1 MKPASLYFNHLL
13 DKGVVGKIKAIKQKT
28 CKETLFTRQ
37 ESLCIKI
44 WLDARWARF
53 RQRRHPRW
61 ETGKKFDASTIY
73 RWSRIACCVYPR
85 VRKVA
90 SFGRTCQLFRRSLN
104 QRLKRAA
111 AASPWICFFS
121 WMNFISS
128 RKNKRGK
135 RPRKVRNRKV
145 MRGAFQMSLREVES
159 KPWVRMRKREREKGV
174 SLLKEPCEE
183 EIKTHHRRDRFSIC
197 PRLHHS
203 FSLSLV
209 HCLSGY
215 LIGNQAKIILIPALH
230 RAWDMNSGP

>member
-1 MKPASLYFNHLL
+1 
-13 DKGVVGKIKAIKQKT
+13 
-28 CKETLFTRQ
+28 
-37 ESLCIKI
+37 
-44 WLDARWARF
+44 
-53 RQRRHPRW
+53 
-61 ETGKKFDASTIY
+61 
-73 RWSRIACCVYPR
+73 
-85 VRKVA
+85 
-90 SFGRTCQLFRRSLN
+90 
-104 QRLKRAA
+104 
-111 AASPWICFFS
+111 
-121 WMNFISS
+121 MNFISS

-209 HCLSGY
+209 HFLSLSRSSLSFSLSGTRSWKS
-215 LIGNQAKIILIPALH
+215 LINALTLSFPLFHSRALQRRTIPHSSL
-230 RAWDMNSGP
+230 SLSLSLQVGSLTF